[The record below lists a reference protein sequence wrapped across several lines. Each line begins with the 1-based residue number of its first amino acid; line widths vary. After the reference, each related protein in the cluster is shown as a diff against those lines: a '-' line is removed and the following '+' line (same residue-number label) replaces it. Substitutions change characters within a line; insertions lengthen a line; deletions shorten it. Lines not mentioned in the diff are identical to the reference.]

1 MTISANAAGD
11 FPQRLLPVVLL
22 VAVWWVLVWAL
33 DVPSRLMPSP
43 AEVGRRIYDGLVV
56 TGDLWPHLWSTFE
69 ATLLGFMLG
78 GGLAVAVGSLLA
90 MSRTLELLTYPLVVL
105 IQAVPK
111 VSVAPLILLWAG
123 FDIRS
128 TVILVALICFFPIFV
143 GTFAGV
149 RAAPPVLVDLF
160 STLNAGRFA
169 TFVHCNLPHA
179 AGSIFAGMEVGW
191 GFALVGCVVMEF
203 ITGVSGAGFL
213 IQNSANNLDAQTSVA
228 SMVLLGVLGFAGG
241 SLLQQ
246 AKRRL
251 VFWEGSARHG

>member
-1 MTISANAAGD
+1 MTTFAYVAGD
-11 FPQRLLPVVLL
+11 FLRRLLPVVLL

-43 AEVGRRIYDGLVV
+43 PEVGQRIYDGLIV
-56 TGDLWPHLWSTFE
+56 TGDLWPHLWATVK
-69 ATLLGFMLG
+69 ATLLGFAAG
-78 GGLAVAVGSLLA
+78 GGLAIVVGSLLA
-90 MSRTLELLTYPLVVL
+90 MSRPLELLTYPIVVL
-105 IQAVPK
+105 IQSVPK

-143 GTFAGV
+143 GTFVGV
-149 RAAPPVLVDLF
+149 RSAPSVLLDLF
-160 STLNAGRFA
+160 STLKAGRFA
-169 TFVHCNLPHA
+169 TFLHCNLPYA

-203 ITGVSGAGFL
+203 VTGVSGAGFL
-213 IQNSANNLDAQTSVA
+213 IQNSANNLDAQTAVA
-228 SMVLLGVLGFAGG
+228 SMVLLGVMGFIGG
-241 SLLQQ
+241 ALMQQ

-251 VFWEGSARHG
+251 VFWEGKGRHG